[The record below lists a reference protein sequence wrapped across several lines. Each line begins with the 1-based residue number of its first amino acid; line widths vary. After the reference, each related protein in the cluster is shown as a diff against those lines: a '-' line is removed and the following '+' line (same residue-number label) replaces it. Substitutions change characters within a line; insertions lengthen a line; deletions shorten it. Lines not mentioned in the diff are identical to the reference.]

1 MMGRAEQQMRQY
13 AQEIMQQ
20 WATWNQNYQTL
31 ADQARSLELRHRYG
45 LEPKAGSEFSLE
57 KVTDTARR
65 MGITDL
71 EAAYRLTYGE
81 ADAQRAINAQVAQQ
95 TQSMEQMRQEA
106 YERGKREGSLAS
118 QNSQNTF
125 LPPTA
130 LPKFQNTPTA
140 NSYREAES
148 VFAEKL
154 AKLGMRNS

>member
-1 MMGRAEQQMRQY
+1 MGRAEQQMRQY

-57 KVTDTARR
+57 RVTDTARR

-81 ADAQRAINAQVAQQ
+81 ADTQRAIDAQLAHQNQ
-95 TQSMEQMRQEA
+95 TMEQARQEA

-118 QNSQNTF
+118 HNSQNSF
-125 LPPTA
+125 LPPA
-130 LPKFQNTPTA
+130 QLPKFQNGPTA
-140 NSYREAES
+140 NSYRDAES

-154 AKLGMRNS
+154 AKLGLRNG